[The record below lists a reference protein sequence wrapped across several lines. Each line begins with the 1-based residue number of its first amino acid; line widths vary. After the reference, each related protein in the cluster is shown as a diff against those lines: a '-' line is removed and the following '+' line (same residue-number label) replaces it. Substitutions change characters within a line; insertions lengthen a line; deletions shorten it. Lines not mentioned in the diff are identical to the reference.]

1 LTESQNIFRSVLN
14 VVARDLRSAGFIRK
28 GSTFTKAVG
37 SNALIVNVQKSTSS
51 SQAEIRFAVNLGVVV
66 GELLDSD
73 RAGPAEVKIEEAH
86 VRTRLDAVMGLPRDQ
101 WWQIGPSTDSDA
113 LAKEVV
119 SMVRDVALPYLGD
132 LNTTRAVVN
141 LWRSGVSPG
150 LTARM
155 RERYLRQLSQHHPV
169 S

>member
-1 LTESQNIFRSVLN
+1 LTEPQNIFRSVLN

-28 GSTFTKAVG
+28 GSTFRKAVG

-51 SQAEIRFAVNLGVVV
+51 SQAEIRFAINLGVVV
-66 GELLDSD
+66 GQLLDSD
-73 RAGPAEVKIEEAH
+73 RAGPAEAKIEEAH
-86 VRTRLDAVMGLPRDQ
+86 VRTRLDAVMGPPRDQ
-101 WWQIGPSTDSDA
+101 WWQIGPSTDSEA

-119 SMVRDVALPYLGD
+119 SMVRDVALPYLSD
-132 LNTTRAVVN
+132 LSTTRAVVD

-150 LTARM
+150 LTAQM
-155 RERYLRQLSQHHPV
+155 RERYLRQLNQRHPA